1 MHHNMS
7 KFWFSPAEEN
17 KPWTVNLK
25 APTPIQSI
33 VAGAAAGGVESLV
46 IVSIIYGIEELTVQS

>member
-1 MHHNMS
+1 MS
-7 KFWFSPAEEN
+7 G
-17 KPWTVNLK
+17 KPQ

-46 IVSIIYGIEELTVQS
+46 TVSIRHIIAHVDLEQ

>member
-1 MHHNMS
+1 MQHIARVFAGFQKVRLTMS
-7 KFWFSPAEEN
+7 G
-17 KPWTVNLK
+17 KPQ

-46 IVSIIYGIEELTVQS
+46 TVSIRHIIAHVDPEQ

>member
-1 MHHNMS
+1 MG
-7 KFWFSPAEEN
+7 N
-17 KPWTVNLK
+17 KTRQ

-46 IVSIIYGIEELTVQS
+46 TVSKRQGQARVDP

>member
-1 MHHNMS
+1 MGDR
-7 KFWFSPAEEN
+7 
-17 KPWTVNLK
+17 TRQ

-46 IVSIIYGIEELTVQS
+46 TVSIPQGQARIDPRTARG